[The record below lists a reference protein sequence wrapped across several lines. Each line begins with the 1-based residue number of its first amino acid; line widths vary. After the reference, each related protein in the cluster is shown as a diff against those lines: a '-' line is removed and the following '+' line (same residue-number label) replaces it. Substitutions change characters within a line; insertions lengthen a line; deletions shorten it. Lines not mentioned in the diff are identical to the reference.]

1 MCCCNDDREE
11 FLTQDEMNEA
21 YGTNISGDE
30 TVQVEVQDGTITVMP
45 ND

>member
-1 MCCCNDDREE
+1 MCCNNDDREE

-30 TVQVEVQDGTITVMP
+30 TVQVEVEGGTITVTP
-45 ND
+45 S